1 MRYRLE
7 KDQYGEKRVP
17 LEAYFGA
24 GAQRSKDLFQ
34 IAKHGLNRQMIKAFA
49 SIKKSAAKAN
59 NDCGNI
65 DASVENAI
73 SLACDELLNG
83 RLHGQFIT
91 DLVQGGS
98 GIAMNMNANEVIANR
113 ANELLG
119 GEKGK
124 YDKVHPENHVNLN
137 QDSINVVLM
146 ASKFSTVRLIKKLIT
161 ETKKLL
167 TSINEKVN
175 EYELGKGAYSFG
187 QEILALASNLERDM
201 KRVSSSLTNLL
212 EVNVTIPNVI
222 SEDDVFTKKYIKYLS
237 QFIGENIKQIKNP
250 IVFERS
256 LDDVSQASASL
267 KSMMS
272 NVAKGAGDLLLLH
285 EKGRLKLDDD
295 AIMTIEVIK
304 QISFYVMGNDLTIQ
318 RSVESG
324 ELDKNIYI
332 PIIFACIFEMINMIR
347 RAIRVYKEST
357 IQTLVIE

>member
-7 KDQYGEKRVP
+7 KDTYGEMRVP

-24 GAQRSKDLFQ
+24 GAQHSKDLFQ
-34 IAKHGLNRQMIKAFA
+34 ITKHGLIRQMIKAFA
-49 SIKKSAAKAN
+49 AIKKSAAKAN

-65 DASVENAI
+65 NADVENAI
-73 SLACDELLNG
+73 SLACDEITNG
-83 RLHGQFIT
+83 RLHGQFVT

-98 GIAMNMNANEVIANR
+98 GIAMNYNANEVIANR
-113 ANELLG
+113 ANELMG

-124 YDKVHPENHVNLN
+124 YDLVHPENHVNLN

-146 ASKFSTVRLIKKLIT
+146 ASKFSTARLA
-161 ETKKLL
+161 KKLL
-167 TSINEKVN
+167 TECKKLLTAINDKVN
-175 EYELGKGAYSFG
+175 EYELEKHAYSFG
-187 QEILALASNLERDM
+187 QEILTLANNLERDI
-201 KRVSSSLTNLL
+201 KRVSATLAGLL
-212 EVNVTIPNVI
+212 EVNVTIPNI
-222 SEDDVFTKKYIKYLS
+222 IGENDVFTKKYIKYLS

-256 LDDVSQASASL
+256 LDDIGQTSASL

-272 NVAKGAGDLLLLH
+272 NIAKGAGDLLLLH
-285 EKGRLKLDDD
+285 NKERINLDND
-295 AIMTIEVIK
+295 AIMTVEVVK

-332 PIIFACIFEMINMIR
+332 PIIFACLFEMINLTRRVIR
-347 RAIRVYKEST
+347 SYRER
-357 IQTLVIE
+357 VIENLKI